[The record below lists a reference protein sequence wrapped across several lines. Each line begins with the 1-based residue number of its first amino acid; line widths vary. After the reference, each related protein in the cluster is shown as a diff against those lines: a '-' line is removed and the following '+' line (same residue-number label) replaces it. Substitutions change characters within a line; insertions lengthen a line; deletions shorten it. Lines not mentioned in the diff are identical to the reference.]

1 MRHRL
6 PATWSSCHA
15 RLGSGAFASEQRVWL
30 PRPVVATTLAG
41 ARHLGERY
49 WREVERSTGRLVR
62 ARATH
67 AGHELGLLGV
77 GPPLLRFGEPELSA
91 TADAVRCVYPIAGG
105 VLARVPVGSLSFV
118 QAGSDRVEL
127 SSSIH
132 GFHPRLAFA
141 RARPSGG
148 VFYRLQARVH
158 AALARRYFARL
169 WRESS

>member
-6 PATWSSCHA
+6 PGTWASCHA
-15 RLGSGAFASEQRVWL
+15 RLGLGAFASQQRVLL
-30 PRPVVATTLAG
+30 PRPVVDTTLAG

-62 ARATH
+62 ARATR
-67 AGHELGLLGV
+67 AGHELLLLGV

-91 TADAVRCVYPIAGG
+91 TAYVVTCVYPIAGG
-105 VLARVPVGSLSFV
+105 VLAHVPVGSLSFA
-118 QAGSDRVEL
+118 QAGSDDVEL

-141 RARPSGG
+141 RARRSGG
-148 VFYRLQARVH
+148 VLYRLQGRVH

-169 WRESS
+169 WREAA